1 MHSTYRILAY
11 AICALVALQAAMH
24 AWSSAGLAKY
34 IAGGGTLDMTSDAP
48 PPVPEFTGIIVHAM
62 NGMYVIPIVALAL
75 LVVAFLSRARG
86 AVGYAAIILVLV
98 VVQVAL
104 GFLRHEMTSMALLH
118 GLNALLL
125 FGCAFAAARSVKS
138 VHLEVPAHA
147 EPVLA

>member
-1 MHSTYRILAY
+1 MAGRALAVAEPLVLLAAAPLLLFPTYRP
-11 AICALVALQAAMH
+11 
-24 AWSSAGLAKY
+24 AW
-34 IAGGGTLDMTSDAP
+34 T
-48 PPVPEFTGIIVHAM
+48 V
-62 NGMYVIPIVALAL
+62 VALAL

-104 GFLRHEMTSMALLH
+104 GFLGHEMTSMALLH